1 MLFLILLE
9 FEGVPGMVEEI
20 GMTNKQ
26 YKGMLLDELEN
37 WEEVLVLAEESKN
50 EKIIDKA
57 IKHIKIINEK
67 MKF

>member
-1 MLFLILLE
+1 
-9 FEGVPGMVEEI
+9 MVEEI
-20 GMTNKQ
+20 GMTNMQ